1 MKQGAYF
8 NKMFNTIMVL
18 LITKASY
25 RRISDVTSST
35 SVKGI
40 LTKSLVA
47 IVLALLATPAIAQV
61 VEEAVEGQNLWAF
74 IGILVG
80 VAIPVTLLRIL

>member
-1 MKQGAYF
+1 MLQTTSA
-8 NKMFNTIMVL
+8 
-18 LITKASY
+18 
-25 RRISDVTSST
+25 VTSST

-80 VAIPVTLLRIL
+80 VAIPVTFLRILWGNRYENAA